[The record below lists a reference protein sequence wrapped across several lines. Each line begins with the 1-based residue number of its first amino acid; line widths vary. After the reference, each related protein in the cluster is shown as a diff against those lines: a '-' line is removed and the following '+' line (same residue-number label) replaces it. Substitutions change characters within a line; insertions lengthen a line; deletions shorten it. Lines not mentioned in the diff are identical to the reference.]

1 MVLRAFDRETGES
14 AESVIVKVKSSQL
27 DVYETFDRFV
37 GSLDKA
43 EASPSTITGYVNRVT
58 RYFAFNDVVVDPVRF
73 RAKVVMPRV
82 EDPAV
87 PRNNNFG

>member
-1 MVLRAFDRETGES
+1 MALRAFDREVGES
-14 AESVIVKVKSSQL
+14 AETVIAKIKSSHV
-27 DVYETFDRFV
+27 DVYETLDNFV
-37 GSLDKA
+37 GALDKI

-82 EDPAV
+82 EDPDDRALV
-87 PRNNNFG
+87 CP